1 MIMYFVDKKIQIV
14 DIVIHKINNVYN
26 VLIYFIFM
34 KVDFVFKNAQIIPLV
49 LNVIK

>member
-34 KVDFVFKNAQIIPLV
+34 KVDFVFKNVQIIPLV